1 MNVMQRLEN
10 INKFFFSPLR
20 SPRLSTSRLH
30 NKLECILNLKCSSHN
45 IMTQESI
52 RRVHYAPY
60 KTSYFA
66 TNQYVS
72 SVVMP
77 IPRPVIAAVATA
89 ALK

>member
-1 MNVMQRLEN
+1 
-10 INKFFFSPLR
+10 
-20 SPRLSTSRLH
+20 
-30 NKLECILNLKCSSHN
+30 
-45 IMTQESI
+45 MTQESI